1 MTIAD
6 LFFSRTRQR
15 EVSDPRQI
23 LMYMSKKLAK
33 MSMSAIG
40 SKLGRSHATV
50 IYACNT
56 IEDRIATDKNFAAS
70 VDAIEEKVYAI
81 RK

>member
-1 MTIAD
+1 
-6 LFFSRTRQR
+6 
-15 EVSDPRQI
+15 
-23 LMYMSKKLAK
+23 MYLSKKLAK

-56 IEDRIATDKNFAAS
+56 IEDRLTTDKSLAAAINS
-70 VDAIEEKVYAI
+70 IEEKVYAI
-81 RK
+81 RR